1 MCEAIGWPFLVEPV
15 QQRLAKI
22 LDRRVVFGSDPSKSS
37 GVHIGLL
44 GSVRVRADSIEIG
57 APEWSKAPHML
68 VARDAVLKLG
78 YLDLWRAYRGATLH
92 VRELEAG
99 ELDANLERRTDGRA
113 SWQFATSRATMPRAR
128 TRRCR
133 PSAVSPCATGMSCTP
148 MRS

>member
-1 MCEAIGWPFLVEPV
+1 
-15 QQRLAKI
+15 
-22 LDRRVVFGSDPSKSS
+22 
-37 GVHIGLL
+37 
-44 GSVRVRADSIEIG
+44 
-57 APEWSKAPHML
+57 ML

-113 SWQFATSRATMPRAR
+113 SWQFGSKPRDDAEAR

-133 PSAVSPCATGMSCTP
+133 PSAVSPCATGTSCTP